1 MKQVQLSSLGYHRQ
15 TEYRRNS
22 MSGHSLNW
30 ASQPDVYKGYDGISS
45 ISLSQGK
52 PLENKDLGQML
63 DKKTPLPPPHITF
76 ETLSDI
82 LRMTSALTAK
92 VRYPGQD
99 FYYRSVA
106 SAGALYPNEIYLAHD
121 RIPDLNPGL
130 YHYGIKKRVLYPLRR
145 QKVIQPVLDAMGFQE
160 KTPVVASLLVTG
172 IFFRSSWKYRARAY
186 RYVLLDA
193 GHLLENLILSLQYLS
208 IPFSVHYR
216 FHDREMNQLI
226 GVNGKQEAC
235 IAVVH
240 IHDNSKPD
248 QEWKREELLPL
259 PEEILLSSKVSEQEV
274 VYPEIL
280 GIHEAG
286 MDDPGSAGVD
296 IPLELDLGLN
306 VQHWQE
312 IGPIGNRTDRVLYPD
327 LLYRRRSKRN
337 YILRPMQ
344 QDDFRELLYL
354 VCASAC
360 FADRETDRAEN
371 IKIGFL
377 ANHVEGIQ
385 AGFYL
390 LEPGKRKFG
399 LVQPGQM
406 TGFMTDACLNQDWLA
421 NASVHF
427 LFLAN
432 LRFLDQ
438 RWGARGYRHA
448 MITAGRIG
456 QMIYLGATALNMGA
470 CGIGAFYDDEASAI
484 LDLNADSSLLY
495 LVAAGVVKRL

>member
-1 MKQVQLSSLGYHRQ
+1 MSQVHLSSLEYHRQ
-15 TEYRRNS
+15 TGYKRDS
-22 MSGHSLNW
+22 MTGHTLNW
-30 ASQPDVYKGYDGISS
+30 ASQPDVYKGYDGIPS
-45 ISLSQGK
+45 IPLSQGK
-52 PLENKDLGQML
+52 PLENQDLWQML
-63 DKKTPLPPPHITF
+63 DRKSPLSPPDITF
-76 ETLSDI
+76 QTLSDI
-82 LRMTSALTAK
+82 LRMTNILTAK

-99 FYYRSVA
+99 FYYRSAA

-121 RIPDLNPGL
+121 GILDLNPGL
-130 YHYGIKKRVLYPLRR
+130 YHYGIKKRVLSPLRR

-160 KTPVVASLLVTG
+160 KTRLVSSLMITG
-172 IFFRSSWKYRARAY
+172 IFFRSAWKYRARAY

-216 FHDREMNQLI
+216 YHDREMNQIL

-235 IAVVH
+235 IAIVH
-240 IHDNSKPD
+240 IHDNAKPD
-248 QEWKREELLPL
+248 QDRKREELLPL
-259 PEEILLSSKVSEQEV
+259 PEEVLRSSRVSEQEI

-280 GIHEAG
+280 SIHDAG
-286 MDDPGSAGVD
+286 MEDPGYAGAGMPLKHD
-296 IPLELDLGLN
+296 IGVT

-312 IGPIGNRTDRVLYPD
+312 IEWNGNRTSGVLYPD
-327 LLYRRRSKRN
+327 LLYGRRSKRN
-337 YILRPMQ
+337 FISQPML
-344 QDDFRELLYL
+344 QDDFRGLLDL
-354 VCASAC
+354 VCTSAN
-360 FADRETDRAEN
+360 FVDRQADCAAGLQ
-371 IKIGFL
+371 IGFL
-377 ANHVEGIQ
+377 VGNVDGVAP
-385 AGFYL
+385 GFYL
-390 LEPGKRKFG
+390 LNPRERKFG
-399 LVQPGQM
+399 LVQPGRM

-438 RWGARGYRHA
+438 HWGARGYRHA

-456 QMIYLGATALNMGA
+456 QMIYLGATAMNMGA
-470 CGIGAFYDDEASAI
+470 CGIGAFYDDKARAI

>member
-1 MKQVQLSSLGYHRQ
+1 M
-15 TEYRRNS
+15 T
-22 MSGHSLNW
+22 GHSLNW
-30 ASQPDVYKGYDGISS
+30 ASQPDVYKDYNGISP
-45 ISLSQGK
+45 IPLFQGK
-52 PLENKDLGQML
+52 PLENKDLRQML
-63 DKKTPLPPPHITF
+63 DKKSPLPLSDITF

-99 FYYRSVA
+99 FFYRSAA

-121 RIPDLNPGL
+121 MIPDLDPGL
-130 YHYGIKKRVLYPLRR
+130 YHYGIKKRALYPLRR
-145 QKVIQPVLDAMGFQE
+145 QKVLQPVLTATGFQE
-160 KTPVVASLLVTG
+160 KTTVVASLLITG

-240 IHDNSKPD
+240 IHDNSRPD
-248 QEWKREELLPL
+248 QERKREELLPL

-286 MDDPGSAGVD
+286 MDDHPGSAG
-296 IPLELDLGLN
+296 IGAPLEHDLGVN

-312 IGPIGNRTDRVLYPD
+312 VGPIGNRTDRVLYPD

-337 YILRPMQ
+337 YVPRPMQ
-344 QDDFRELLYL
+344 QDDFRGLLDL
-354 VCASAC
+354 VCASAG
-360 FADRETDRAEN
+360 FIDRQTDRAEN

-385 AGFYL
+385 HGFYL
-390 LEPGKRKFG
+390 LETGKRKFG

-432 LRFLDQ
+432 LRFLD
-438 RWGARGYRHA
+438 RHWGARGYRHA

-456 QMIYLGATALNMGA
+456 QMIYLGATALNLGA
-470 CGIGAFYDDEASAI
+470 CGIGAFYDDEARAI

-495 LVAAGVVKRL
+495 LVAAGVVKRM

>member
-1 MKQVQLSSLGYHRQ
+1 MNQIQLSSLEYHRQ

-22 MSGHSLNW
+22 MTGHSLNW

-45 ISLSQGK
+45 IPLCQGK
-52 PLENKDLGQML
+52 PLENQDLWQML
-63 DKKTPLPPPHITF
+63 DRKSPMLPPDITF

-82 LRMTSALTAK
+82 LHLTNTLTAK

-99 FYYRSVA
+99 FYYRSAA

-121 RIPDLNPGL
+121 GILDLNPGL

-145 QKVIQPVLDAMGFQE
+145 QKVIQPILDAMGFQE
-160 KTPVVASLLVTG
+160 KTHVVSSLLITG

-216 FHDREMNQLI
+216 YPDREMNQIL

-240 IHDNSKPD
+240 IHDDSKPD
-248 QEWKREELLPL
+248 QERKREELLPL
-259 PEEILLSSKVSEQEV
+259 PETILQSSKVSGQEV

-286 MDDPGSAGVD
+286 MEDSGSAGAGM
-296 IPLELDLGLN
+296 PLKHDLGVT

-312 IGPIGNRTDRVLYPD
+312 IERNGNRTNGVLYPD

-337 YILRPMQ
+337 FISHPMRL
-344 QDDFRELLYL
+344 DDFHGLLDL
-354 VCASAC
+354 VCSSYTSVEKKKDYAAGLQ
-360 FADRETDRAEN
+360 
-371 IKIGFL
+371 IGFL
-377 ANHVEGIQ
+377 AGNVDGV
-385 AGFYL
+385 APGFYL
-390 LEPGKRKFG
+390 LNPYDRKIG
-399 LVQPGQM
+399 LVRTGRM
-406 TGFMTDACLNQDWLA
+406 TGFMTNACLNQDWLA

-432 LRFLDQ
+432 LRFLD
-438 RWGARGYRHA
+438 RHWGARGYRHA

-470 CGIGAFYDDEASAI
+470 CGIGAFYDDEARVI
-484 LDLNADSSLLY
+484 LDLNEESSLLY
-495 LVAAGVVKRL
+495 LVAAGVVKRI